1 MDFSRVSRP
10 ALIGNRYNSFLSAH
24 SFVALVVVITIYRWI
39 VLYTGSLNLHFDEA
53 QYWLWAQNPAW
64 GYFSKPPMIAWMI
77 AAYQFFFGDSVVALK
92 SLSLFTY
99 LLTSGVVYSLA
110 CRVHNHQVA
119 RYSVLLLL
127 TMPAVSISSLA
138 ITTDV
143 FLIFFWSVA
152 LWLLVQSDNSSGGVR
167 FGYLALLGVTI
178 GLGLLTKY
186 TMVLFLLSM
195 VLWYL
200 RLPTTQW
207 PRLFIDG
214 VFVAV
219 IALVVMSPNLWWNVT
234 HQMASFK
241 HLHEISQVSSSR
253 FHVGELLS
261 FWGAQVGVVGLF
273 SALLFVRYCLCSLPR
288 ALSNQSTYRWF
299 CFFIAFFMII
309 SLQALVSRAFANWAA
324 PCYIAAIIWLS
335 HTLCAH
341 GRKHLLIISIVVN
354 LLTMVVVYHYEAL
367 YKQVGIP
374 ISKRTDLMRATRG
387 WPELGRFVTN
397 IMELNDEAI
406 LLVDE
411 RKVLVELIYYAGP
424 KARDGQIFNGNRVMK
439 NHFHL
444 TQDLDQLTGRS
455 FIWVTRANN
464 IAPYQD
470 YFHSIDKL
478 LCYEPSPH
486 DRFCAYKFEYFT
498 GYYYNERQ
506 PLYCNTTSRCC
517 YYFDGKGPLS
527 KCFMD
532 NMCKNRGW
540 D

>member
-39 VLYTGSLNLHFDEA
+39 VLYTGLLNLHFDEA

-207 PRLFIDG
+207 PCLFIEG

-219 IALVVMSPNLWWNVT
+219 IALVVMSPNLWWNIT

-253 FHVGELLS
+253 FHLGELLS

-309 SLQALVSRAFANWAA
+309 SLQALVSRAFANWAV

-335 HTLCAH
+335 YSLHSQNCQHWLMLAV
-341 GRKHLLIISIVVN
+341 VVN
-354 LLTMVVVYHYEAL
+354 LMTMMGVYHFEVVYRY
-367 YKQVGIP
+367 VGVTLNENTDI
-374 ISKRTDLMRATRG
+374 KRQIRG
-387 WPELGRFVTN
+387 WDVLADHVSPVLKEFEDCT
-397 IMELNDEAI
+397 
-406 LLVDE
+406 LLADN
-411 RKVLVELIYYAGP
+411 RKVLTELIYYVKPHPFSA
-424 KARDGQIFNGNRVMK
+424 QLFNPNQRLQNM
-439 NHFHL
+439 FHL
-444 TQDLDQLTGRS
+444 TQDLDKHTGQN
-455 FIWVTRANN
+455 FIWVTRYTSSEGMV
-464 IAPYQD
+464 PYFR
-470 YFHSIDKL
+470 YSRLITEVAVPVSGAVHHYRIYYLGHFK
-478 LCYEPSPH
+478 
-486 DRFCAYKFEYFT
+486 
-498 GYYYNERQ
+498 GYNHV
-506 PLYCNTTSRCC
+506 
-517 YYFDGKGPLS
+517 G
-527 KCFMD
+527 
-532 NMCKNRGW
+532 
-540 D
+540 